1 MLSLNFTLVLKIS
14 KCLCFTSKQD
24 LSQMLSWNHRDIA
37 HCRVGIHFRD
47 AFQRRLSG
55 CTTANWSCCKVLG
68 TRDPGLLF
76 NPRRGVNGVKAAPPP
91 YLHIKKAIRGTRLCK
106 RRGWPRVPTGD
117 EKNFEIRALINL
129 LSGTAT
135 TAVEGG
141 PDEVFVGLSSLSRG
155 LSEVAREF
163 KVSPGQ
169 RGPSKLRHVYRV
181 DTKVAIKNILT
192 SGRSHTC
199 PRARINLHRNFR
211 DIFGKIQTFSK
222 IKYFCHLCSCCY
234 TIKIAEKIDSEILQ
248 CKLYFHNK

>member
-1 MLSLNFTLVLKIS
+1 M
-14 KCLCFTSKQD
+14 
-24 LSQMLSWNHRDIA
+24 
-37 HCRVGIHFRD
+37 CRVGIHFRGGS
-47 AFQRRLSG
+47 QRRLSG
-55 CTTANWSCCKVLG
+55 RTTALTEAVARYWERDLG
-68 TRDPGLLF
+68 LHF
-76 NPRRGVNGVKAAPPP
+76 NPRQGVNGVKAAPPP

-163 KVSPGQ
+163 KVPSGRR

-181 DTKVAIKNILT
+181 NTEVAIKNILT
-192 SGRSHTC
+192 SKRSCTR
-199 PRARINLHRNFR
+199 PQA
-211 DIFGKIQTFSK
+211 
-222 IKYFCHLCSCCY
+222 
-234 TIKIAEKIDSEILQ
+234 EILSFSQ
-248 CKLYFHNK
+248 FSTCSEKFKHFLK

>member
-1 MLSLNFTLVLKIS
+1 
-14 KCLCFTSKQD
+14 
-24 LSQMLSWNHRDIA
+24 MLSWNSRGIA
-37 HCRVGIHFRD
+37 HLSRRNTFS
-47 AFQRRLSG
+47 RRLPKTSQAVRRL
-55 CTTANWSCCKVLG
+55 TEAVARYWE
-68 TRDPGLLF
+68 REIPGLLF

-141 PDEVFVGLSSLSRG
+141 PDEVFVGLSSLSHG

-192 SGRSHTC
+192 SGRSHTY
-199 PRARINLHRNFR
+199 PRANINFHRNFR

-222 IKYFCHLCSCCY
+222 IKYFRHPWLLNKNHRKKSIQKFSSTNY
-234 TIKIAEKIDSEILQ
+234 IFIINKSWRIL
-248 CKLYFHNK
+248 LLERTY